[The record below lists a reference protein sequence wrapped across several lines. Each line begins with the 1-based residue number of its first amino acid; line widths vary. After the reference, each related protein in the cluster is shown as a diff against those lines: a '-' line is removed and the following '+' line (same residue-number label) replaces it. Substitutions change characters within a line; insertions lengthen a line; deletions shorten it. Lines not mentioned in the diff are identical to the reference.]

1 MRHGPSPSDRRAE
14 PVVPAGGCT
23 VTQEILDIALPMILT
38 LAADPIA
45 SLVDTAFI
53 GRLGGA
59 GLGQDPLPHPDYK
72 YRTNNQFNAEV
83 SSTANAECYNSFT
96 H

>member
-1 MRHGPSPSDRRAE
+1 MNLDPVRTYLSSGRGDVRYGCNDDPSPSDRRAE
-14 PVVPAGGCT
+14 PVVPTGGCT

-59 GLGQDPLPHPDYK
+59 GLGQDPLPHPD
-72 YRTNNQFNAEV
+72 
-83 SSTANAECYNSFT
+83 
-96 H
+96 